1 MDLLGRRSL
10 KMDLLK
16 NVEAYNDLN
25 DTDKNDFVRKYLV
38 SGGAKTK
45 DWSWASSYKESTN
58 NQKTVASNF
67 LEVFVNRNGILAMN
81 HIDPYKVGE
90 EEANRLCGILVAD
103 SAKSFGFEPKTIPH
117 TEASLVKHLY
127 VHAQGTSHSQ
137 AQIQNKVFSAE
148 KDISRKMLQDAQNPS
163 GGSNVKLEFPKYGK
177 LKEGAAK
184 LQGTSQNVSRRILE
198 INKVVHSMTK
208 LDKGVKQRP
217 CSKLL
222 HACW

>member
-1 MDLLGRRSL
+1 MSQ
-10 KMDLLK
+10 
-16 NVEAYNDLN
+16 AYNDLD
-25 DTDKNDFVRKYLV
+25 DTEKNDFVKKYLV
-38 SGGAKTK
+38 NGGAKTK

-67 LEVFVNRNGILAMN
+67 LENFVNRNGILAMN

-103 SAKSFGFEPKTIPH
+103 SAKMFGFTPKSIPH
-117 TEASLVKHLY
+117 TEPSLVKHLY
-127 VHAQGTSHSQ
+127 VQAQGTTHSQ
-137 AQIQNKVFSAE
+137 SQIQNKVFSAE
-148 KDISRKMLQDAQNPS
+148 KDISKKMMMDAQNPS

-198 INKVVHSMTK
+198 INKVVHVMTK

-217 CSKLL
+217 FSKTIACLWVVCLVLL
-222 HACW
+222 